1 VIDAPPLPPAPVP
14 EPALPRRSFWQ
25 RRITDPVLALLT
37 QGVTPD
43 RVAFTL
49 ALGTGLSLF
58 PFFGFTT
65 LLNLGVGIWLRLN
78 QPILHTLNQVLGPVH
93 LVMIV
98 VYVRIGEAIWS
109 AERIPLS
116 VSVLLQTFREE
127 TFVGFL
133 QRFGWAGVH
142 AFTAWLITLPLLVFG
157 LQAIVRP
164 IIRHAAQRVTRTP
177 QVSPP

>member
-1 VIDAPPLPPAPVP
+1 MTDASPLPPPPVP
-14 EPALPRRSFWQ
+14 KPDVPHRSFWQ
-25 RRITDPVLALLT
+25 RRFTDPVFALLT
-37 QGVTPD
+37 QGVTAD

-78 QPILHTLNQVLGPVH
+78 QPILHTLNQVLAPVH

-98 VYVRIGEAIWS
+98 VYVRIGETIWN
-109 AERIPLS
+109 AEPIPLS
-116 VSVLLQTFREE
+116 VSVLLQTFRDES
-127 TFVGFL
+127 FGGFL
-133 QRFGWAGVH
+133 QRFGWAGIH

-164 IIRHAAQRVTRTP
+164 LVRHAAQRITRP
-177 QVSPP
+177 SQDSSP